1 MEGGEMLG
9 YYSSAAIP
17 ASVIQLFASYIFTT
31 FTALFSEYLAENEK
45 KKFLALFGK
54 LTAAICALVAAAL
67 GGSALLGRWALVL
80 LFTESIEPYAYL
92 LLPTVVCCGIIA
104 MIWFMGML
112 LTVLRDGRG
121 LLLGAGA
128 GVFAAAILSYPCIMW
143 LGVDGVNVALF
154 FSSLVT
160 LLWFLLCFAVYMKKW
175 NP

>member
-1 MEGGEMLG
+1 
-9 YYSSAAIP
+9 
-17 ASVIQLFASYIFTT
+17 
-31 FTALFSEYLAENEK
+31 
-45 KKFLALFGK
+45 
-54 LTAAICALVAAAL
+54 
-67 GGSALLGRWALVL
+67 
-80 LFTESIEPYAYL
+80 
-92 LLPTVVCCGIIA
+92 

-128 GVFAAAILSYPCIMW
+128 GVLAAAILSYPCIMW

-160 LLWFLLCFAVYMKKW
+160 LLWFLIHFAAYMKKW